1 MSGTN
6 VANRFLSGGR
16 ALGFC
21 RVACVAEGALLLLF
35 CTAVFFFAFS
45 LSHCFISVLFLLVC
59 GSLSSCTISFVLF
72 LRTRTHQNTFP
83 PPPSC
88 LWITVLAQIGTCT
101 YIKSCSFPP
110 PPLFVCACVYACV
123 TKKLGG
129 SSCKAGLC
137 KKSWCLSLSL
147 TLSRFGCVETG
158 SLFLQSRP
166 SQSNQKNRNA
176 KNLSQVFLF
185 FFFCQQRSDPSSA
198 FPHAQSF
205 PRLVSFFSLSYFYYF
220 FFFVRRLTLSE
231 PGSAVTD
238 SRCVFHR

>member
-137 KKSWCLSLSL
+137 KKSWCLSLSHS
-147 TLSRFGCVETG
+147 LSLWLCGDWKSV
-158 SLFLQSRP
+158 P
-166 SQSNQKNRNA
+166 A
-176 KNLSQVFLF
+176 KPAISVQPKKSKRKKFVTSIS

-220 FFFVRRLTLSE
+220 FFLCAKADIV
-231 PGSAVTD
+231 
-238 SRCVFHR
+238 

>member
-101 YIKSCSFPP
+101 YIKSCSFPL
-110 PPLFVCACVYACV
+110 PLCLCVRVCMRVLQRSWEVPLARLACARS
-123 TKKLGG
+123 LG
-129 SSCKAGLC
+129 AF
-137 KKSWCLSLSL
+137 LSL

-185 FFFCQQRSDPSSA
+185 FFCQQRSDPSSA

-220 FFFVRRLTLSE
+220 FFLCAKADIV
-231 PGSAVTD
+231 
-238 SRCVFHR
+238 